1 MNTGEDKGNEQDDIY
16 SALVEPS
23 GFHDGGES
31 TDDGNGEDDDD
42 PAEGKGGGS
51 DDDATKSAAQFRQ
64 TLESSLTKRFG
75 REIKVPET
83 VTLETA
89 DEFLV
94 GLVEQSLHPEVR
106 RFQAALAQG
115 KKPAD
120 YFAEINQNDRL
131 IAMTDSELVSH
142 ALRSK
147 YGRSEANPSG
157 WDDDKIARH
166 VKAMEA
172 TPEQMEL
179 QAEQIRDGLRK
190 EKADR
195 EKELEKYSPRQK
207 VDYASTEFITGF
219 TKEAQ
224 SAMANVVKE
233 ADGDFYGI
241 DLSKEGAVDVLTKRA
256 IELIKPDPKTGIS
269 QFDADLQSNDAVIKM
284 ALLWDMAK
292 RGRLRAYVNQEK
304 QKAKADVL
312 DRLDL
317 TPRTVKGGQRK
328 DGALDLDLAARPSGF
343 KDY

>member
-1 MNTGEDKGNEQDDIY
+1 MKTGQGEDTNQDDIY
-16 SALVEPS
+16 SSLVAPAE
-23 GFHDGGES
+23 FHS
-31 TDDGNGEDDDD
+31 GEDEGGDEGEGEGGSD
-42 PAEGKGGGS
+42 EGKGG
-51 DDDATKSAAQFRQ
+51 DELDEATKSAAQFRQ
-64 TLESSLTKRFG
+64 TLQSSLTKRFG
-75 REIKVPET
+75 REVKVPET

-94 GLVEQSLHPEVR
+94 GLVEESLHPEVR

-120 YFAEINQNDRL
+120 YFSEINHSDRL
-131 IAMTDSELVSH
+131 IAMNDQELVAH

-157 WDDDKIARH
+157 WDDDKITRH

-179 QAEQIRDGLRK
+179 QAEQIREGLRK
-190 EKADR
+190 EKAER
-195 EKELEKYSPRQK
+195 EKELERYSPRQR
-207 VDYASTEFITGF
+207 VDYGSAEFIAGF

-224 SAMANVVKE
+224 SAMENVVKE

-241 DLSKEGAVDVLTKRA
+241 DLSKDGAVSVLTKRA
-256 IELIKPDPKTGIS
+256 IELIKPNPKTGIS
-269 QFDADLQSNDAVIKM
+269 EFDADLQSNDAVIKM

-304 QKAKADVL
+304 QKAKADIL

-317 TPRTVKGGQRK
+317 TPRAAKGGQRK
-328 DGALDLDLAARPSGF
+328 ETAIDLELASRPSGF
-343 KDY
+343 RDY